1 MSIETYSWPNGFR
14 VIYQKSQNVV
24 NNTHIQVFCDVG
36 SAHEVD
42 NIRGASHLIEHMCF
56 KGTQKIPTTKE
67 LMVYYDKIGAYFNA
81 YTEKRY
87 TCYVLKC
94 ADEYIEHS
102 LVIMSDMI
110 LNSKFNKKEFLK
122 EQHVVIEEN
131 IRSSDDPI
139 NSIQDLINMCLY
151 NGSSFMYPID
161 TLGYH
166 KTGLNYEDILDFYHT
181 FYRPSRMIVSIVSN
195 QPFSFIKRALKKTYF
210 IKQHVSEVNPSQFFI
225 NYRIH
230 PQQDVKIIL
239 KRNPN
244 INTTHL
250 CIGFR
255 TETKDKYVLNM
266 LNNIISGTFNSRLFI
281 LLREQKGL
289 TYTSLISTNY
299 NEFSGDFTIYTEADN
314 TKIMRNGLREPGV
327 FPIIIKML
335 LDLIKNGVSSE
346 EMRLAHGFEQ
356 GHIQLKMENNNNIV
370 NHNGYHFLIHPDVP
384 IVPFSEIYKVRYQR
398 IRKSDV
404 NAVIQTYFKR
414 SGMAIGM
421 IGDKLPSEKQITKL
435 LEKIPL

>member
-1 MSIETYSWPNGFR
+1 MKIETYSWPNGFR

-36 SAHEVD
+36 SAYEVD
-42 NIRGASHLIEHMCF
+42 NIRGVSHFIEHMCF
-56 KGTQKIPTTKE
+56 KGTHKIPTTKE
-67 LMVYYDKIGAYFNA
+67 LMIYYDKIGAYFNA

-94 ADEYIEHS
+94 GDEYIENS

-122 EQHVVIEEN
+122 EQNVVIEEN
-131 IRSSDDPI
+131 IRSSDDPM
-139 NSIQDLINMCLY
+139 STIQDLTNMCLY

-161 TLGYH
+161 TLSYH
-166 KTGLNYEDILDFYHT
+166 KTGLNYEDVLDFYHT

-195 QPFSFIKRALKKTYF
+195 QSFSLIKRALKKTQF
-210 IKQHVSEVNPSQFFI
+210 IKHHMSDAIPSKYFI

-230 PQQDVKIIL
+230 PQSDVKIIL
-239 KRNPN
+239 KINPS

-250 CIGFR
+250 YIGFR

-266 LNNIISGTFNSRLFI
+266 LNNIISSAFNSRLFI
-281 LLREQKGL
+281 LLREQQGL
-289 TYTSLISTNY
+289 TYTSKVFVDY

-314 TKIMRNGLREPGV
+314 TEIMRNGLREPGV

-335 LDLIKNGVSSE
+335 LNLIKNGVSNE
-346 EMRLAHGFEQ
+346 EMRLAHGFER
-356 GHIQLKMENNNNIV
+356 GHINLKLENNNSIA
-370 NHNGYHFLIHPDVP
+370 NHNGYNFLIQPDVP
-384 IVPFSEIYKVRYQR
+384 VVPLSEIYKVRYQR
-398 IRKSDV
+398 IQKSHV
-404 NAVIQTYFKR
+404 NSVIQTYFKR

-421 IGDKLPSEKQITKL
+421 IGQKLPSKKQITEL
-435 LEKIPL
+435 IEKMPL